1 MVIMKS
7 VKALLA
13 FIENQKKANE
23 GKRSTV
29 VKVKSPPIMRRSNAV
44 KQINRNEKQTRINQR
59 VEKKK
64 QKRKGG
70 GKHQKNQIQRRSC
83 PE

>member
-44 KQINRNEKQTRINQR
+44 K
-59 VEKKK
+59 
-64 QKRKGG
+64 
-70 GKHQKNQIQRRSC
+70 
-83 PE
+83 